1 MWMDKYDNTK
11 NSMIQLCAYD
21 FDKTLVPY
29 DSYNRYLKHLFVLRP
44 ITIGVLLLLRKMRI
58 MSSKSLKKKV
68 TDIVSRSERLTRDAR
83 HFASKII
90 YDIQVPP
97 RKGYMMLII
106 SASPKIYMQ
115 YIAEQLQCKLI
126 CSDYI
131 DNQYVEMYGEVKAK
145 YLCQYYPMS
154 EYEYVYAMSDSESD
168 MCWMKR
174 FKQFEIIEQ

>member
-1 MWMDKYDNTK
+1 MDKCDNTK

-68 TDIVSRSERLTRDAR
+68 TDIVSRSERLTRDA
-83 HFASKII
+83 HWYANKIV
-90 YDIQVPP
+90 YDIQVPQIN
-97 RKGYMMLII
+97 GNSLLII

-115 YIAEQLQCKLI
+115 YIAEHLQCQLI

-145 YLCQYYPMS
+145 YLYQYYPMS

-168 MCWMKR
+168 MCWMKE
-174 FKQFEIIEQ
+174 FKQYEIIE